1 MCHVRWFVCFITLG
15 LTLPAAVSAQV
26 TTADIVGR
34 VTDSSGGVLP
44 GATVTIE
51 NVGTRDIR
59 VVPTNSSGDY
69 LVTLLPIGTYAV
81 KIELQGFGTQSA
93 RVTVAAGDRARVDV
107 KLQVGTVSET
117 ITVAGES
124 PLIQTDTATVSTL
137 ITEKTVQD
145 MPVNGRNFI
154 RLVQSVPG
162 ASEGIPNSLASG
174 TRPDDRRQTSAISIN
189 GALDNQNNQLLDGV
203 DNNERFI
210 GTLIVKPS
218 IDAIAEVRVQTNIY
232 SAEVGRTAGGVVNII
247 TKSGTNSFHGSAF
260 EYNRNDKF
268 DARNFFASTGP
279 KPKLDQNQFGGSVG
293 GPLVKNRTFFF
304 ADYEGFRQELGVTF
318 VSTVPTAKMRS
329 GDFSELSVP
338 IYDPTTTPR
347 TPFPGNVIPAGRL
360 NPIALNYMGLY
371 PLPTVGGFANNF
383 TSTQNRTQDSHTADF
398 RVDHRLNDS
407 SSLFARYS
415 YNNVDT
421 FTPGALPP
429 INGIEPG
436 GNNGQFPGPNTTKGH
451 GVQANYVRI
460 FSPTLV
466 SEAKVGYMYGD
477 IQSLPLNFG
486 QNLSQ
491 AFGLP
496 NVNVDEVTSALT
508 PMNPAGF
515 ASLGDATFIPLITA
529 NKMLQLSG
537 SVSKT
542 RGPHNLKVGAGLIA
556 RRFRQ
561 FQSASPVGTMAYNTS
576 LTDNGAGAGGNSI
589 ASFLLGYP
597 STVARAHTLFDPHYR
612 TTEPSVYVQDDWRA
626 TSWLTVNAGVRYD
639 VFTPL
644 TEEQNNLSNIDMSTL
659 KLLVAGQNGVSE
671 SAGVKTDYSN
681 IAPRFGAAATLPSR
695 MVVRGGWGLA
705 YFPGNYMSQSLLKN
719 PPFVS
724 TYGTVTSA
732 GVSGFQPNLFL
743 SDGLPLPA
751 PTDAVNLAGTIIGV
765 EQDFKSTRVQQFNV
779 VAEKEFG
786 GNVFSAGY
794 VGSRATRVAFV
805 IPNLDLAPAAPGNI
819 QPRRTYAAQL
829 PNVTTIGM
837 FASDF
842 DATYDALQLVFQRR
856 HLNGLTVSSNYTLA
870 HTVWTSPTPND
881 VNVIERF
888 DADFDVRHRI
898 VFSANYELP
907 FGRSFTGA
915 MKMALAGWQ
924 VNGVASW
931 RTGLPFTVTNAATR
945 SNTSANN
952 DRPNVVGD
960 ATLDDPSIGQ
970 WFNVAAF
977 SAQPINTIGNAG
989 RNILHGPPQ
998 RGLDVSFFKDFALS
1012 GTSRLQIRV
1021 EFYNITNTPN
1031 FANPIAQH
1039 GAPGFG
1045 TINSTGNSAPR
1056 QIQFAAK
1063 YLF

>member
-1 MCHVRWFVCFITLG
+1 
-15 LTLPAAVSAQV
+15 
-26 TTADIVGR
+26 
-34 VTDSSGGVLP
+34 
-44 GATVTIE
+44 
-51 NVGTRDIR
+51 
-59 VVPTNSSGDY
+59 
-69 LVTLLPIGTYAV
+69 
-81 KIELQGFGTQSA
+81 
-93 RVTVAAGDRARVDV
+93 
-107 KLQVGTVSET
+107 
-117 ITVAGES
+117 
-124 PLIQTDTATVSTL
+124 
-137 ITEKTVQD
+137 
-145 MPVNGRNFI
+145 
-154 RLVQSVPG
+154 
-162 ASEGIPNSLASG
+162 
-174 TRPDDRRQTSAISIN
+174 
-189 GALDNQNNQLLDGV
+189 
-203 DNNERFI
+203 
-210 GTLIVKPS
+210 
-218 IDAIAEVRVQTNIY
+218 
-232 SAEVGRTAGGVVNII
+232 
-247 TKSGTNSFHGSAF
+247 
-260 EYNRNDKF
+260 
-268 DARNFFASTGP
+268 
-279 KPKLDQNQFGGSVG
+279 
-293 GPLVKNRTFFF
+293 
-304 ADYEGFRQELGVTF
+304 
-318 VSTVPTAKMRS
+318 
-329 GDFSELSVP
+329 
-338 IYDPTTTPR
+338 
-347 TPFPGNVIPAGRL
+347 
-360 NPIALNYMGLY
+360 
-371 PLPTVGGFANNF
+371 
-383 TSTQNRTQDSHTADF
+383 
-398 RVDHRLNDS
+398 
-407 SSLFARYS
+407 
-415 YNNVDT
+415 
-421 FTPGALPP
+421 
-429 INGIEPG
+429 
-436 GNNGQFPGPNTTKGH
+436 
-451 GVQANYVRI
+451 
-460 FSPTLV
+460 
-466 SEAKVGYMYGD
+466 
-477 IQSLPLNFG
+477 
-486 QNLSQ
+486 
-491 AFGLP
+491 
-496 NVNVDEVTSALT
+496 
-508 PMNPAGF
+508 
-515 ASLGDATFIPLITA
+515 
-529 NKMLQLSG
+529 
-537 SVSKT
+537 
-542 RGPHNLKVGAGLIA
+542 
-556 RRFRQ
+556 
-561 FQSASPVGTMAYNTS
+561 
-576 LTDNGAGAGGNSI
+576 
-589 ASFLLGYP
+589 
-597 STVARAHTLFDPHYR
+597 
-612 TTEPSVYVQDDWRA
+612 VQDDWRA

-659 KLLVAGQNGVSE
+659 KLLVARQNGVSE

-695 MVVRGGWGLA
+695 VVVRGGWGLA

-724 TYGTVTSA
+724 TYGTVTST
-732 GVSGFQPNLFL
+732 GVSGLQPNLFL
-743 SDGLPLPA
+743 SDGLPLPV

-786 GNVFSAGY
+786 GNVLSAGY
-794 VGSRATRVAFV
+794 IGSRATRVAFV

-915 MKMALAGWQ
+915 MKMVLAGWQ